1 VRLRFLVGVSAI
13 AIAAICASSFAGWS
27 ARPSPGSQASATNA
41 PSDVAAAD
49 QSALLGEAMAAASSS
64 AGPSASASASASA
77 ASTQP
82 AVATT
87 VTPTTPSTPTSTST
101 PATVNSAPAV
111 AAPGTL
117 VTNGEPLPVCTY
129 GTVTTPLIKQTDWA
143 LTLVDTELELPSGWL
158 PDDLVQARA
167 SGIPSGEQV
176 RSVMIPDLRR
186 MATASSA
193 AGVLLGIVSAY
204 RDYHSQKFTFLHWV
218 SVKGVAKALVSSA
231 LAGHSEHQ
239 LGLAIDFKTRGGPD
253 PWLVKNWARV
263 SSAGV
268 WLAANA
274 WKYGFVMSY
283 PRGKTALTCYQY
295 EPWHFRYVGVAEAAA
310 IRASGLTL
318 RQWLWMHQP
327 NPEPPSP

>member
-1 VRLRFLVGVSAI
+1 
-13 AIAAICASSFAGWS
+13 
-27 ARPSPGSQASATNA
+27 
-41 PSDVAAAD
+41 
-49 QSALLGEAMAAASSS
+49 
-64 AGPSASASASASA
+64 
-77 ASTQP
+77 
-82 AVATT
+82 
-87 VTPTTPSTPTSTST
+87 
-101 PATVNSAPAV
+101 V

-117 VTNGEPLPVCTY
+117 VTNGEPLPVCSY
-129 GTVTTPLIKQTDWA
+129 GTVITPLIKQTDWA
-143 LTLVDTELELPSGWL
+143 LTLVDTDFELPSGWV
-158 PDDLVQARA
+158 PDGLVPARA

-218 SVKGVAKALVSSA
+218 NVKGVAKALVSSA

-239 LGLAIDFKTRGGPD
+239 LGLAIDFETRGGPD
-253 PWLVKNWARV
+253 PWLVRNWARV
-263 SSAGV
+263 STAGV
-268 WLAANA
+268 WLGANA